1 MSIIKKIN
9 DSLANIGKS
18 FEKWQFRSNLKA
30 RLTLYKVLISAVKN
44 KDTIKRAINKREA
57 KLIKRHS
64 KLNPLMKRIK
74 SPGGIEMPFLKHV
87 DGQLL
92 DGKNFSKSTDGW
104 VSHNEQM
111 LLESGANTDI
121 IKTLTMTMNMLES
134 IQLMKK
140 VLYTTLAYPIVLLFI
155 LFGMIFAFSF
165 QIIPIL
171 IKLLPPEE
179 WESSQK
185 VLYDFCMFFSNN
197 FILLIG
203 GLIIGSIVIVKTLPI
218 ITGKIRQY
226 LDMLPP
232 WSIYK
237 EFNAG
242 IFLISLSTLM
252 QAGNTPI
259 QSLHKLKGSS
269 PRYVREELDKMI
281 ISLNNAVA
289 PATAINTGFLGE
301 IGDDIEDISE
311 NGAFEDVL
319 VNYGKEAIEQII
331 ENIKLKTGII
341 RNILMVLVVLFIG
354 WGYSTFIA
362 IAQSIS
368 SQAGGGF

>member
-1 MSIIKKIN
+1 MSIMIKIN
-9 DSLANIGKS
+9 EAFDKLSKYIEKS
-18 FEKWQFRSNLKA
+18 QFKGNLQA
-30 RLTLYKVLISAVKN
+30 RLTLYKVLISAIKN
-44 KDTIKRAINKREA
+44 KDTITRAITKRKN
-57 KLIKRHS
+57 KLIKRHNKS
-64 KLNPLMKRIK
+64 NPIYRKIK
-74 SPGGIEMPFLKHV
+74 KPGGVEMPFLNHV
-87 DGQLL
+87 DNQLL
-92 DGKNFSKSTDGW
+92 KGKNFAKSTEGW

-111 LLESGANTDI
+111 LLESGANSDI
-121 IKTLTMTMNMLES
+121 TKTLEMTMNMLES

-140 VLYTTLAYPIVLLFI
+140 TLMTTLSYPIVLLFV

-171 IKLLPPEE
+171 VKLLPPEN

-197 FILLIG
+197 FFVVIAGMILCSIT
-203 GLIIGSIVIVKTLPI
+203 IIKTLPI
-218 ITGKIRQY
+218 LTGKIRSY
-226 LDMLPP
+226 LDIMPP

-259 QSLHKLKGSS
+259 QSLHKLRASS
-269 PRYVREELDKMI
+269 PKYVREELDKMI
-281 ISLNNAVA
+281 IALNDAVS

-311 NGAFEDVL
+311 NGAFDDVL
-319 VNYGKEAIEQII
+319 VSYGKEAIEQII
-331 ENIKLKTGII
+331 ENIKSKTGII
-341 RNILMVLVVLFIG
+341 RNILMVLVVVFIG
-354 WGYSTFIA
+354 WGYSTFIT

-368 SQAGGGF
+368 SQAGGSF

>member
-1 MSIIKKIN
+1 MSTIKEKFKN
-9 DSLANIGKS
+9 LSDSIAKS
-18 FEKWQFRSNLKA
+18 QFKGNLKT
-30 RLTLYKVLISAVKN
+30 RLTLYKVIISAIKN
-44 KDTIKRAINKREA
+44 KDSIKKAINKREA
-57 KLIKRHS
+57 KLVKRHN
-64 KLNPLMKRIK
+64 KLNPVSKRLK

-87 DGQLL
+87 DKQLL
-92 DGKNFSKSTDGW
+92 EGKNFAQSTEGW

-111 LLESGANTDI
+111 LLDSGSSGGDI

-134 IQLMKK
+134 IQIMKK
-140 VLYTTLAYPIVLLFI
+140 TLYTTLAYPLILMII

-165 QIIPIL
+165 KLIPIL
-171 IKLLPPEE
+171 VKLLPPDQ

-185 VLYDFCMFFSNN
+185 TLYDFCMFFSNN
-197 FILLIG
+197 FMFIIG
-203 GLIIGSIVIVKTLPI
+203 GLIIGSIAIIKTLPI

-226 LDMLPP
+226 LDILPP

-259 QSLHKLKGSS
+259 KSLYKLRESS
-269 PRYVREELDKMI
+269 PKYVREELEKMI
-281 ISLNNAVA
+281 LSLNSAVA

-311 NGAFEDVL
+311 NGAFDEVL
-319 VNYGKEAIEQII
+319 VNYGKDAIEQII

-341 RNILMVLVVLFIG
+341 RNILMILVVLFIG
-354 WGYSTFIA
+354 WGYSTFIT
-362 IAQSIS
+362 IAQAIS
-368 SQAGGGF
+368 SQASGGF

>member
-1 MSIIKKIN
+1 MSIMIKIN
-9 DSLANIGKS
+9 DAFDKLSKYIEKS
-18 FEKWQFRSNLKA
+18 QFKGNLKA
-30 RLTLYKVLISAVKN
+30 RLTLYKVLISAIKN
-44 KDTIKRAINKREA
+44 KDTIKKAINKRQN
-57 KLIKRHS
+57 KLIKRHN
-64 KLNPLMKRIK
+64 KTNPIYRKIK
-74 SPGGIEMPFLKHV
+74 KPGGVEMPFLNHV
-87 DGQLL
+87 DQQLL
-92 DGKNFSKSTDGW
+92 NGKNFSKSTEGW

-111 LLESGANTDI
+111 LLESGANSDI
-121 IKTLTMTMNMLES
+121 TKTLEMTMNMLES

-140 VLYTTLAYPIVLLFI
+140 TLMTTLSYPIVLLFV

-171 IKLLPPEE
+171 VKLLPPEN
-179 WESSQK
+179 WEASQK

-197 FILLIG
+197 FLIVVIGMILC
-203 GLIIGSIVIVKTLPI
+203 SVTVIKTLPI
-218 ITGKIRQY
+218 LTGKIRSY
-226 LDMLPP
+226 LDIFPP

-259 QSLHKLKGSS
+259 QSLHKLRASS
-269 PRYVREELDKMI
+269 PKYVREELDKMI
-281 ISLNNAVA
+281 IALNDAVS

-311 NGAFEDVL
+311 NGAFDDVL
-319 VNYGKEAIEQII
+319 VSYGKEAIEQII
-331 ENIKLKTGII
+331 ENIKSKTGII
-341 RNILMVLVVLFIG
+341 RNILMVLVVVFIG
-354 WGYSTFIA
+354 WGYSTFIT

-368 SQAGGGF
+368 SQAGGAF

>member
-1 MSIIKKIN
+1 MNKIN
-9 DSLANIGKS
+9 EL
-18 FEKWQFRSNLKA
+18 FEKFNKWLEQSQFKNNLKT
-30 RLTLYKVLISAVKN
+30 RLTLYKVIISAIKN
-44 KDTIKRAINKREA
+44 KDSIKKAINKREA
-57 KLIKRHS
+57 KLLKRHN
-64 KLNPLMKRIK
+64 KLNPISRRIK
-74 SPGGIEMPFLKHV
+74 KPGGIEMPFLKHV
-87 DGQLL
+87 DKQLL
-92 DGKNFSKSTDGW
+92 EGKNFAQSTEGW

-111 LLESGANTDI
+111 LLDSGSQGGDL
-121 IKTLTMTMNMLES
+121 IKTLGMTMNMLES
-134 IQLMKK
+134 IQVMKK
-140 VLYTTLAYPIVLLFI
+140 TLYTTLAYPVVLLLI

-171 IKLLPPEE
+171 VKLLPPEQ

-185 VLYDFCMFFSNN
+185 TLYDFCMFFSNN
-197 FILLIG
+197 FVFIIA
-203 GLIIGSIVIVKTLPI
+203 GLFVGSVVIIKTLPL

-226 LDMLPP
+226 LDLLPP

-259 QSLHKLKGSS
+259 KSLYKLRDSS
-269 PRYVREELDKMI
+269 PKYVREELDKMI
-281 ISLNNAVA
+281 LSLNAAVA

-311 NGAFEDVL
+311 NGAFDEVL

-354 WGYSTFIA
+354 WGYSTFIT
-362 IAQSIS
+362 IAQAIS